1 MALGL
6 NLPTFALFAFPC
18 FNLPTSKRLKIFCFN
33 LLRTLLHLQ
42 KSQVLWNQ
50 ANPASFSKMPGCGV
64 GHPERNYGTP
74 GVGVSLKIAL
84 LESTRS
90 RLFFPDLFATWLLPG
105 RRPSQF
111 CLGALCAS
119 VANPR
124 CGAHTPPAPRI
135 RHRSHGGVAR
145 R

>member
-74 GVGVSLKIAL
+74 GVGVPLRNAP
-84 LESTRS
+84 LESAS
-90 RLFFPDLFATWLLPG
+90 SSLFFLVSAPAQ
-105 RRPSQF
+105 RPLRLGVII
-111 CLGALCAS
+111 CLRLNPYESISESAAPAS
-119 VANPR
+119 V
-124 CGAHTPPAPRI
+124 TT
-135 RHRSHGGVAR
+135 
-145 R
+145 